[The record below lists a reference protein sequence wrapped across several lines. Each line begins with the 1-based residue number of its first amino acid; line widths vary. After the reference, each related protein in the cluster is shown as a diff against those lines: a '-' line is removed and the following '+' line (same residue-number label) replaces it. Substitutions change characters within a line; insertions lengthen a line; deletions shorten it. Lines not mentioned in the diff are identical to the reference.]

1 MSTTLHALAERASF
15 ATCTE
20 VSLKCPVQAT
30 TLGYYPNLGVNV
42 FVALGYAIAGI
53 VTIFF
58 GVRKRTWGFS
68 TAVAAGCILE
78 CVGAL
83 LLNP

>member
-1 MSTTLHALAERASF
+1 MSTMSHALAARASF

-30 TLGYYPNLGVNV
+30 TLGYYPNMGVNV
-42 FVALGYAIAGI
+42 FLALGYALAGI
-53 VTIFF
+53 VTLFF

-68 TAVAAGCILE
+68 IVVAAGCILE
-78 CVGAL
+78 CVGAC
-83 LLNP
+83 P